1 MKIYTTYFANL
12 KNVPETITPIAI
24 CGGVPKGW
32 IGLRYSPLAPKY
44 SWWKEWKD
52 GGLDE
57 SWYIEKYQETVL
69 DQLNPKSVIKE
80 LGLMSEGKDV
90 ALVCYEKPETF
101 CHRHLVADWLN
112 KAGFSVEEL

>member
-12 KNVPETITPIAI
+12 RNVPETIIPIAI
-24 CGGVPKGW
+24 CGNVPQGW
-32 IGLRYSPLAPKY
+32 GGLRYSPLAPKY

-80 LGLMSEGKDV
+80 LSLMSGGKDV
-90 ALVCYEKPETF
+90 ALVCYEKPDGF
-101 CHRHLVADWLN
+101 CHRHLAAAWL
-112 KAGFSVEEL
+112 KSAGYNVEEI